1 MYANA
6 TSLTPTTLPLYCKIS
21 TEKISWRKISHERE
35 NSRIRKSWGRES
47 REREKKEIQVVW
59 ERKVEWEGIFRDKC
73 MKVGVSLNLNTI
85 KWNCRGSAGWS
96 GARIK
101 KMVHDDRQ
109 VSAGCHFMHLPLLPM
124 LFLSH
129 YFHSFP
135 LFLFCCAPCCLLAS
149 DARKGKSFGAYSSFF
164 LFFNP
169 HIKHI
174 MNASKIPFEQLW
186 KTDAYRT
193 WSIHKLK

>member
-101 KMVHDDRQ
+101 KNGARWPASQCRMSLYALASTSYVIFKSLFSLFSTFFILLCSVLSSGKRRKKRQ
-109 VSAGCHFMHLPLLPM
+109 VIRGIFQ
-124 LFLSH
+124 
-129 YFHSFP
+129 
-135 LFLFCCAPCCLLAS
+135 
-149 DARKGKSFGAYSSFF
+149 FF
-164 LFFNP
+164 FVF
-169 HIKHI
+169 
-174 MNASKIPFEQLW
+174 
-186 KTDAYRT
+186 
-193 WSIHKLK
+193 